1 MNTNL
6 SEYDLSTKYVLK
18 YVLNFLVNTGP
29 DYNRC
34 QCRRQ
39 VFESGGAL
47 RNYLDISF
55 YIFTIQP
62 YLDNP
67 LMLIV
72 LIKLYFIKDMIANHF
87 EPSSPQPL
95 DDSTYS

>member
-1 MNTNL
+1 ML
-6 SEYDLSTKYVLK
+6 RRSIIQS
-18 YVLNFLVNTGP
+18 

-34 QCRRQ
+34 KGRRKL
-39 VFESGGAL
+39 FESVGAL
-47 RNYLDISF
+47 KNYLDISF

-62 YLDNP
+62 YLDNL

-72 LIKLYFIKDMIANHF
+72 LIKLYITKDMIANHF